1 MLLLLLHAVYSLYTD
16 SVVNRRSNIPVKPQE
31 QPSVSMSCLIPN
43 LLFIDSEPLAFA
55 LVVSKLNSITYL

>member
-1 MLLLLLHAVYSLYTD
+1 MLLLLLHAVYTD

-31 QPSVSMSCLIPN
+31 QPSVLMSCLIPN

-55 LVVSKLNSITYL
+55 LVVSKLNSISYL